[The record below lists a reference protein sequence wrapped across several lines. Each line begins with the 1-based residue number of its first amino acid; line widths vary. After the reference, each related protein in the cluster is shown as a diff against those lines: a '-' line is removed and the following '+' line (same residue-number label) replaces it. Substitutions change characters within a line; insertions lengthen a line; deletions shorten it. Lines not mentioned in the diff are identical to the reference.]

1 MCAARN
7 CRIPICR
14 ASDDP
19 NCIMTRVSSEAEIL
33 DFVRAARDKREP
45 FEIVGG
51 GTRRGAGKP
60 MASALG
66 KPLPVLDVSGVA
78 GIVEYQP
85 EELIVTARPGTTLT
99 ELKAVLAEK
108 NQCLGFDPVHWA
120 LFGAD
125 GKATLGGAVSA
136 DASGPG
142 RLRHGPARDSLLGF
156 RAVNGFGAAFRG
168 GAKVVKNVT
177 GFDLPKLACGAF
189 GTLMVLSELTFR
201 VYPRPVARATLILR
215 DREPEAGFTALRAIW
230 KSALEPSGLAYIP
243 GPAKFPGLI
252 DFGGG
257 EVGAGAALIRFEAAE
272 MPLAEKLAAAKLLLG
287 GGEDI
292 GEGDAMFAA
301 IGEGAIFNAS
311 ELDVWRVSLPPAQ
324 AAAVAGA
331 LASSLWLGDWAGGL
345 LWLGA
350 KGEEAPR
357 IRAVAAEAGGHA
369 MLLRAPAARRAAL
382 GVFPPQPPA
391 LAALTASV
399 RAAFDPLSLFNPGRL

>member
-33 DFVRAARDKREP
+33 DFVAAARDKREP

-60 MASALG
+60 MASAMG

-125 GKATLGGAVSA
+125 GRATLGGAVSA

-156 RAVNGFGAAFRG
+156 RAVNGFGEAFRG

-215 DREPEAGFTALRAIW
+215 DREPVMGFAALRAIW

-243 GPAKFPGLI
+243 GAAKFPGL
-252 DFGGG
+252 G
-257 EVGAGAALIRFEAAE
+257 EVGAGAALIRFEAAQ

-287 GGEDI
+287 GGEETQ
-292 GEGDAMFAA
+292 EGDAIFAA

-311 ELDVWRVSLPPAQ
+311 ELDVWRVSLPPSR
-324 AAAVAGA
+324 AASVAGA
-331 LASSLWLGDWAGGL
+331 MASSLWLGDWAGGL
-345 LWLGA
+345 LWIGA
-350 KGEEAPR
+350 KGDEAAR

>member
-1 MCAARN
+1 
-7 CRIPICR
+7 
-14 ASDDP
+14 
-19 NCIMTRVSSEAEIL
+19 MTRVSNEAEIV
-33 DFVRAARDKREP
+33 DFVAAAREKREP

-60 MASALG
+60 MAGAAG

-85 EELIVTARPGTTLT
+85 EELIVTARPGTTLN
-99 ELKAVLAEK
+99 ELKAVLAAK
-108 NQCLGFDPVHWA
+108 NQCLGFDPVPWT

-125 GKATLGGAVSA
+125 GKATLGGAASA
-136 DASGPG
+136 DASGSG

-215 DREPEAGFTALRAIW
+215 DREPDAGFAALRAIW

-243 GPAKFPGLI
+243 GAAKFPEL
-252 DFGGG
+252 G
-257 EVGAGAALIRFEAAE
+257 EVGAGAALIRFEGAQ

-292 GEGDAMFAA
+292 GEGDGIFAA

-324 AAAVAGA
+324 AASVAGT

-345 LWLGA
+345 LWIGA
-350 KGEEAPR
+350 KGEEGPR

-382 GVFPPQPPA
+382 GVFPPQPSA